1 MASGSIISWQIEG
14 EKVETVTDFI
24 FLGFKV
30 TADGEIKRCF
40 LLEKKPMP
48 NWDNI
53 LKSRDIILPTMVC
66 VVKAMAFPVIM
77 YGCESWVIKNA
88 EHQRIDAFEQWCWR
102 RLLTVLGLQRD
113 QISQSKRK
121 STLNIYWKDCCWSW
135 KSKILTTW
143 WKMTP
148 WKRPCCWEGLKTKQ
162 GGGRGWNGYLS
173 SPIQWTWIWAT
184 LAHSEDKEAWYTTVH
199 RVPKSQTQLND
210 QTTTPNTS
218 HEFSLDRAQS

>member
-48 NWDNI
+48 NLDNI

-77 YGCESWVIKNA
+77 YGCKSWVIKNA
-88 EHQRIDAFEQWCWR
+88 EHQRNDAFE
-102 RLLTVLGLQRD
+102 
-113 QISQSKRK
+113 
-121 STLNIYWKDCCWSW
+121 
-135 KSKILTTW
+135 
-143 WKMTP
+143 
-148 WKRPCCWEGLKTKQ
+148 
-162 GGGRGWNGYLS
+162 
-173 SPIQWTWIWAT
+173 
-184 LAHSEDKEAWYTTVH
+184 
-199 RVPKSQTQLND
+199 
-210 QTTTPNTS
+210 
-218 HEFSLDRAQS
+218 